1 MPRRTNC
8 EATILETKWHNSKDH
23 NDAEKLRILG
33 IETPDLD
40 TSYAKAYNM
49 RERRTIFF
57 ASQNRYERWLKQQTD
72 MSPWETTIL
81 NQQKQVI

>member
-1 MPRRTNC
+1 MPRKTNC
-8 EATILETKWHNSKDH
+8 EATILQTKWHNAQDH
-23 NDAEKLRILG
+23 NNAAKLKERG

-40 TSYAKAYNM
+40 TSYAKAYNL

-57 ASQNRYERWLKQQTD
+57 ASQNRYERWMKQQISLTE
-72 MSPWETTIL
+72 WETTIL